1 MEVRKYPPRIWS
13 KGTFLFLFLQIFIQL
28 ISMAYDVDVICSY
41 QVNSVYS
48 QLSGYQSRYKV
59 ESLTI

>member
-41 QVNSVYS
+41 QLDSVYS
-48 QLSGYQSRYKV
+48 QLSGY
-59 ESLTI
+59 